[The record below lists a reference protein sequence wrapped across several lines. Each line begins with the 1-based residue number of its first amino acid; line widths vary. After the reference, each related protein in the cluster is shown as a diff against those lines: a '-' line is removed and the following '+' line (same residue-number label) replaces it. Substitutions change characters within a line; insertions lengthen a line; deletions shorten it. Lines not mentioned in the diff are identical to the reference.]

1 MLGLKIEAS
10 LVSGVAAAV
19 SGVRAIAAWSKEGK
33 KSRDR
38 WIPDVG
44 LWCEEVI
51 SR

>member
-1 MLGLKIEAS
+1 LL
-10 LVSGVAAAV
+10 SGVAAAV
-19 SGVRAIAAWSKEGK
+19 YGVRAVAAWSKEGK